1 MAKPTNLEKPRAN
14 ALNKNYE
21 RERTFSFMEN
31 LYLPEIFKALWYSFK
46 QIFSPTVTMSYPE
59 EKWDPP
65 AIFRGRPVLVE
76 DNGKERCVACGLC
89 ARACPPLAISM
100 QANEDA
106 DDPKERYPDFFE
118 INMLR
123 CIYCGY
129 CEEVCPE
136 EAIVMSKD
144 YDIVFESREEA
155 VYDMQR
161 LLVPKEDLQERLDF
175 LRKYKNSQFGQF
187 WDFQEENNIHSVRD
201 RDHDFNSGLS
211 LVEMLERQKT
221 NDNVEA
227 DSNWPDKHHYG

>member
-1 MAKPTNLEKPRAN
+1 MQENLEKPVLN
-14 ALNKNYE
+14 ALNKDYAKE
-21 RERTFSFMEN
+21 RKFSFLERI
-31 LYLPEIFKALWYSFK
+31 YLPEIFKALWYSLK
-46 QIFSPTVTMSYPE
+46 QMFAPKFTMMYPE

-76 DNGKERCVACGLC
+76 DGGKERCVACGLC

-100 QANEDA
+100 QASETE
-106 DDPKERYPDFFE
+106 DPKERYPDFFE

-144 YDIVFESREEA
+144 YDIVFSSREDA
-155 VYDMQR
+155 IYGKDR
-161 LLVPKEDLQERLDF
+161 LLVPKEDLSERLDF
-175 LRKYKNSQFGQF
+175 LKEYRNRQFGQF

-201 RDHDFNSGLS
+201 RDTDWNAGLS
-211 LVEMLERQKT
+211 LVDILEQQKK
-221 NDNVEA
+221 NDSVKA
-227 DSNWPDKHHYG
+227 SSTWKI

>member
-1 MAKPTNLEKPRAN
+1 MAQIENLEKPRAN
-14 ALNKNYE
+14 ALNQDYE
-21 RERTFSFMEN
+21 RERKLSFSES
-31 LYLPEIFKALWYSFK
+31 LYLPEILKALWYSFK
-46 QIFSPTVTMSYPE
+46 QIFQPTFTLNYPE

-76 DNGKERCVACGLC
+76 DDGKERCVACGLC

-155 VYDMQR
+155 IYDKQR
-161 LLVPKEDLQERLDF
+161 LLVPKEDLKERLDF
-175 LRKYKNSQFGQF
+175 LREYKNRQFGKF

-201 RDHDFNSGLS
+201 RDREFNSGLS
-211 LVEMLERQKT
+211 LVEMLEQQKS
-221 NDNVEA
+221 NDKAKA
-227 DSNWPDKHHYG
+227 DSDWAR

>member
-1 MAKPTNLEKPRAN
+1 MAKIENLEKPRAN
-14 ALNKNYE
+14 ALNQNYE
-21 RERTFSFMEN
+21 RERKLSFSES
-31 LYLPEIFKALWYSFK
+31 LYLPEIFKALWYSLK
-46 QIFSPTVTMSYPE
+46 QMFQPTFTLNYPE

-76 DNGKERCVACGLC
+76 DDGKERCVACGLC

-155 VYDMQR
+155 IYDKER
-161 LLVPKEDLQERLDF
+161 LLVPKEDLKERLDF
-175 LRKYKNSQFGQF
+175 LREYKNRQFGKF

-201 RDHDFNSGLS
+201 RDREFNSGLS
-211 LVEMLERQKT
+211 LVEMLEQQKHTDKT
-221 NDNVEA
+221 NA
-227 DSNWPDKHHYG
+227 DSDWAR

>member
-1 MAKPTNLEKPRAN
+1 MQDNLEKPVLN
-14 ALNKNYE
+14 TLNKNYK
-21 RERTFSFMEN
+21 RERKLSFLEN
-31 LYLPEIFKALWYSFK
+31 LYLPEILKALWYTFK
-46 QIFSPTVTMSYPE
+46 KIFTPKFTMQYPE

-76 DNGKERCVACGLC
+76 DDGQERCVACGLC

-100 QANEDA
+100 QANEDS
-106 DDPKERYPDFFE
+106 DDPKERYPNFFE

-155 VYDMQR
+155 VYDKER
-161 LLVPKEDLQERLDF
+161 LLVPKEDLKERLDF
-175 LRKYKNSQFGQF
+175 LHEYKNHQFGQF

-201 RDHDFNSGLS
+201 RDHDWNTGLS
-211 LVEMLERQKT
+211 LVDMLEQQKK
-221 NDNVEA
+221 NDA
-227 DSNWPDKHHYG
+227 TKASSTW

>member
-1 MAKPTNLEKPRAN
+1 MAKNLEIPVAN
-14 ALNKNYE
+14 ALNENYE
-21 RERTFSFMEN
+21 KERKLSFLEK
-31 LYLPEIFKALWYSFK
+31 LYLPEIIKGLMYSIKEF
-46 QIFSPTVTMSYPE
+46 FRPNFTMLYPE

-76 DNGKERCVACGLC
+76 DDGQERCVACGLC

-100 QANEDA
+100 QAMENE

-155 VYDMQR
+155 VYGLER

-175 LRKYKNSQFGQF
+175 LREYKNNQFGQF

-201 RDHDFNSGLS
+201 RDKEFNSGLS
-211 LVEMLERQKT
+211 LVDMLESQEKNDKT
-221 NDNVEA
+221 EA
-227 DSNWPDKHHYG
+227 SSHWNR